1 MQRDPRGG
9 LVCDRGLPAARR
21 ELDRWRR
28 SVGRV
33 RRIPQDLWERASA
46 LAREH
51 GVSRTARALGLDYYA
66 LARRMQTGERRRKDD
81 RRISEA
87 SAFVELSIPAVET
100 RQARAPKCRLELSA
114 GGSTRLCL
122 ELDGVEPVEIEAL
135 ARGLWGAAR

>member
-21 ELDRWRR
+21 EFDRWRR

-51 GVSRTARALGLDYYA
+51 GVSRTARALGLDYDA

-100 RQARAPKCRLELSA
+100 RQARAPTCRLELSA

-122 ELDGVEPVEIEAL
+122 ELDGVEPVEIDAL